1 MTVKQNYLNFYPSTG
16 IANQLNAENI
26 EDKLAVQ
33 KLITDI
39 STFIGTV
46 EQENKR
52 YLQTRKSLQVVSDDS
67 VNFFRNQKRIQ
78 NICLIL
84 QYLAAFLS
92 RLPLKEEI
100 EGQQVNP
107 FEQLKGFTRFRADLL
122 KTPDVLSSILMEYKR
137 VGVLDDTN
145 VWYYRGQ
152 VSKNYKQI
160 IEIVGSA
167 KTAVVEDYCKLFE
180 ALQRI
185 CLFWFSVKNENIKQV
200 RKSDINIYKLTRIL
214 LKRYRPPGS
223 YPG

>member
-1 MTVKQNYLNFYPSTG
+1 MTKQNYLNLYPSTG
-16 IANQLNAENI
+16 IANRLNAENI

-33 KLITDI
+33 KLIADI

-46 EQENKR
+46 EQENER
-52 YLQTRKSLQVVSDDS
+52 YLQARKSLQVVSEDT
-67 VNFFRNQKRIQ
+67 VKFFRNQKRVQ
-78 NICLIL
+78 NVCLIL

-92 RLPLKEEI
+92 RLPLTREI

-107 FEQLKGFTRFRADLL
+107 FEQLKTFTRFRADLL
-122 KTPDVLSSILMEYKR
+122 KTSDVLSSILMEYKR

-145 VWYYRGQ
+145 GWYYKGQ
-152 VSKNYKQI
+152 VTKNYKQI
-160 IEIVGSA
+160 IEIVESA

-185 CLFWFSVKNENIKQV
+185 CLFWFSVKNEDIKKV
-200 RKSDINIYKLTRIL
+200 RKSDIYIYQVTRIL
-214 LKRYRPPGS
+214 LKRYRPLDS